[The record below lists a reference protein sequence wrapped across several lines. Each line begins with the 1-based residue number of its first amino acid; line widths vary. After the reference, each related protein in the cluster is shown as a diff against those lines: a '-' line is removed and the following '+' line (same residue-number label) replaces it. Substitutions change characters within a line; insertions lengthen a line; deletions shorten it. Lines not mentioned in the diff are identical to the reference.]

1 MHIVCLYRFLCMM
14 DSKSEDEES
23 HSLEKC
29 FHHDDTHYKVNYSQG
44 RKAKEVSN
52 LSLHS

>member
-1 MHIVCLYRFLCMM
+1 MM
-14 DSKSEDEES
+14 DPNSEDEES

-29 FHHDDTHYKVNYSQG
+29 FPQDATHYKVNYSQG

-52 LSLHS
+52 LSLYS